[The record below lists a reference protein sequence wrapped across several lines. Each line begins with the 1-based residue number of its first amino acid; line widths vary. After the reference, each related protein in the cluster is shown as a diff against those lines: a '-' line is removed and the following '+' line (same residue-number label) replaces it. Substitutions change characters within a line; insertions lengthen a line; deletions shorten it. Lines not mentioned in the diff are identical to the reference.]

1 MLKAKLIMLAVRI
14 VMALIAL
21 GVGIWYLSSSLGG
34 AELTY
39 TSMDNFLTAA
49 GVQDGDIASANGCFM
64 CGYIADLFAVIGNAA
79 SRFWTLMVDH
89 IWILMALGV
98 GVYIFI
104 YTGQYLFDIAKKTSD
119 LKPNEVKIEFKG
131 WFDKVWKLGLRVLIV
146 GALMGALGMGGTT
159 ALKTVSKITI
169 TPVLFVGSELSMLAT
184 GVADAAQCGA
194 LETTD
199 NSPVDDASDILN
211 PILQPF
217 MCVIGNINAVMLAG
231 AAGGFSLMNYSWLG
245 LGGGVFTWL
254 AGLAL
259 VIMFLIIGFDLFF
272 QILTVVFKLVFLII
286 FLPLLL
292 AATAFEQVWA
302 KAKSFMSAS
311 VGMLVSSAVR
321 IVAIT
326 LKVLVIFG
334 MVSFCADEFY
344 PGPNDG
350 YTAILPP
357 MMGIRPENPDAQ
369 TLSVMNVFS
378 ECESVALSDGEMDKD
393 KFKDCFVARR
403 AQVERTYPGAFNFL
417 GNGFDFL
424 LMMLC
429 LFFLYYYAVSPKI
442 DKLFPKGNIKLPMN
456 PGEKDLVTPGETFDY
471 GAWVHDVGRAVWA
484 IPEKI
489 TKKVTDAMQ
498 KKDG

>member
-1 MLKAKLIMLAVRI
+1 MLAVRL
-14 VMALIAL
+14 VMGLIAL

-49 GVQDGDIASANGCFM
+49 GVENGDVASANGCFM
-64 CGYIADLFAVIGNAA
+64 CGYIADMFAVLGDAA
-79 SRFWTLMVDH
+79 ARFWTLMVDN
-89 IWILMALGV
+89 IWILMVLGV
-98 GVYIFI
+98 GLYIFI
-104 YTGQYLFDIAKKTSD
+104 YTGQYIFDIAKKTSG

-131 WFDKVWKLGLRVLIV
+131 WFDKVWKLGARVLIV
-146 GALMGALGMGGTT
+146 GAFMGALGMGGTA
-159 ALKTVSKITI
+159 ALKTVSQITI
-169 TPVLFVGSELSMLAT
+169 TPVLYVGSELSMLAT

-194 LETTD
+194 LEKTA
-199 NSPVDDASDILN
+199 NSNINETNDILN

-231 AAGGFSLMNYSWLG
+231 AAGGFSLMNYAWLG
-245 LGGGVFTWL
+245 MGGGIFTWI

-292 AATAFEQVWA
+292 AATAFEDVWA
-302 KAKSFMSAS
+302 KAKGLMSAA
-311 VGMLVSSAVR
+311 VGMLVSAAVR

-326 LKVLVIFG
+326 LKVLIIFAT
-334 MVSFCADEFY
+334 VSYAADEYF

-357 MMGIRPENPDAQ
+357 MMGMTPTNPDAQ

-378 ECESVALSDGEMDKD
+378 ECEHVALSDGEMDKD
-393 KFKDCFVARR
+393 KFKDCFTARR
-403 AQVERTYPGAFNFL
+403 AEVERSYPGAFDFL
-417 GNGFDFL
+417 GDGWGFL
-424 LMMLC
+424 LMMMC

-442 DKLFPKGNIKLPMN
+442 DKLLPKGAIKLPMN
-456 PGEKDLVTPGETFDY
+456 PGEETISTPGETFDY
-471 GAWVHDVGRAVWA
+471 GAWVHDVGRAVWQ
-484 IPEKI
+484 IPVKI
-489 TKKVTDAMQ
+489 TQKVTDAMS
-498 KKDG
+498 KKDS